1 MADNNNTPQRGFGQA
16 ELLNYH
22 NISERDVADLGALA
36 HHGSVGPTKA
46 LTQASLQTLLGD
58 ARAALAVVRRG
69 ELGRR
74 GRIVA
79 VAEGSFVHQS
89 TGVIGLIRNVFV
101 HGGLPPITP
110 DQVVQIEL
118 ALIECLVSR
127 WADRFNLHEVE
138 VIGPAVAVGR
148 RHEQYQEMGF
158 TEIVDGSL
166 YIRRRLR
173 PPTA

>member
-1 MADNNNTPQRGFGQA
+1 MAKQDNTPQGFEQA
-16 ELLNYH
+16 QLLSYH
-22 NISERDVADLGALA
+22 DISESDVADLRALA
-36 HHGSVGPTKA
+36 HHGSVGPIKA
-46 LTQASLQTLLGD
+46 ITQASLQTLLGD

-69 ELGRR
+69 EPGKR

-79 VAEGSFVHQS
+79 VAEGSFVHQF
-89 TGVIGLIRNVFV
+89 TGAMGLIRNIFI
-101 HGGLPPITP
+101 HGGLPPITSE
-110 DQVVQIEL
+110 QVAQIEL
-118 ALIECLVSR
+118 ALIECLVSQ

-138 VIGPAVAVGR
+138 VIGPTVSVGE

-173 PPTA
+173 PIA